1 MRLFDI
7 VKEGT
12 DNEFDMRLAKI
23 LKQRGYK
30 GPIKLEQLGMKWVEA
45 IGDIV
50 DIDDYIM
57 VQGKD
62 PEYDGWVSYV
72 FDLGKYAYGAEQ
84 GYTTGTAKR
93 VEIDTRDEQGVAEG
107 IINMMDLAKKA
118 KVLLDKGMTEQQ
130 VQAELVKQGIP
141 ARLAAQAT
149 QMAQMQ
155 ETVADQ
161 LTQENNNPST
171 VDKIKAAF
179 KGKSPVSDKVKYGDT
194 AYPQDKNKPVKEA
207 PIAATDDPMDPMIF
221 GHEKSNPMTLKGR
234 ILQTRKQLQELA
246 QMAESDNLST
256 WMQITKLAKGGMFM
270 GLEQN
275 LEQVRHGLEELAAK
289 RRKGGVQSRGIERF
303 DETGDPAGTNAHN
316 VNVGAVY
323 KNTKGKTP
331 KNKDGTAKNALDM
344 NANLLTGGSIKR

>member
-1 MRLFDI
+1 MRLIDI
-7 VKEGT
+7 VNEGT

-72 FDLGKYAYGAEQ
+72 FGLGKYAYGAEQ

-107 IINMMDLAKKA
+107 VIDMMDLAKKA
-118 KVLLDKGMTEQQ
+118 KALLAQGMSEQQ
-130 VQAELVKQGIP
+130 AQDALVKQGVP
-141 ARLAAQAT
+141 ARLAAQAV
-149 QMAQMQ
+149 QMAQMS

-161 LTQENNNPST
+161 LQEMSIRSNPQDPNNP
-171 VDKIKAAF
+171 
-179 KGKSPVSDKVKYGDT
+179 
-194 AYPQDKNKPVKEA
+194 E
-207 PIAATDDPMDPMIF
+207 IF
-221 GHEKSNPMTLKGR
+221 GHEKANPMDLKGR
-234 ILQTRKQLQELA
+234 IVQARNQLKELA
-246 QMAESDNLST
+246 QMAESNDLST
-256 WMQITKLAKGGMFM
+256 WVQITKLAKGGMFM

-275 LEQVRHGLEELAAK
+275 LEQIRHGLEELAAK
-289 RRKGGVQSRGIERF
+289 RKKGGVASRGIERF
-303 DETGDPAGTNAHN
+303 DEMGDVAGTNVHA
-316 VNVGAVY
+316 VSVGPVY
-323 KNTKGKTP
+323 KNKAGKTP

-344 NANLLTGGSIKR
+344 KANLLTGGSIAKR